1 MESFSMTRLDIGWVT
16 HAQKPEFALST
27 YSRNFLTIT
36 FSQIKS
42 SAAKVW
48 FA

>member
-27 YSRNFLTIT
+27 YSRKFDTVDAG
-36 FSQIKS
+36 SGWKMEKS
-42 SAAKVW
+42 RGD
-48 FA
+48 